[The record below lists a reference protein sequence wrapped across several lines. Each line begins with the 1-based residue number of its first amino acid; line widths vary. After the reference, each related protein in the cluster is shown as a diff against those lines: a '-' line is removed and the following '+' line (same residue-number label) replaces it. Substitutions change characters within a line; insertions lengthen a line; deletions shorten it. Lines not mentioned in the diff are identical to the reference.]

1 MLIIALNQ
9 SLNEPLTQRT
19 SGDFWRVWILAGAGS
34 CGSNQRSRRGD
45 HPSDGADLI
54 LPF

>member
-19 SGDFWRVWILAGAGS
+19 SSVDGHTARDFDALSIDPAIIVG
-34 CGSNQRSRRGD
+34 NQ
-45 HPSDGADLI
+45 
-54 LPF
+54 